1 MVVSHKVHRDD
12 VAAFLLEQLQ
22 PHDQRASELGVT
34 AGAREVAAGAKGALP
49 LDETVAAAEL
59 SDMAVSSSESSV
71 DMMLS

>member
-1 MVVSHKVHRDD
+1 VVVSHKVHRDD
-12 VAAFLLEQLQ
+12 IAAFLLEQLQ
-22 PHDQRASELGVT
+22 PHDQRASGLGAA
-34 AGAREVAAGAKGALP
+34 AGAREVTAGAEGVLT